1 MASLKKLL
9 KNPAKFVYILDK
21 IKFSKLIP
29 DRAYLK
35 LKYRANFGKGLNL
48 KAPKTFNEKLQWLKL
63 YDRRPEYIRMVD
75 KYAVKE
81 YVAEKIGEE
90 YIIPTLG
97 VWDRVEDIDF
107 DALPN
112 QFVLK
117 CTHDSGGIVICKDKS
132 KLDIEHAKKKLR
144 KALRNNFYFAGR
156 EWPYKNV
163 KPRVLAEQYMEDEE
177 TAELRDYKVH
187 NFDGTPKVVLV
198 CGNRFGKLGLIQ
210 DFYSDTWEHLDV
222 RRPNHPNAD
231 IPAEKPEELVQMLE
245 LSKILSKNIPF
256 LRTDFYIVNHKIY
269 FGELTFFPANGFLP
283 FVPAEWDETFGDWIK
298 LPEDKKG

>member
-1 MASLKKLL
+1 MPSFKKLI

-35 LKYRANFGKGLNL
+35 LKYRANFGRKLNL
-48 KAPKTFNEKLQWLKL
+48 KSPKTFNEKLQWLKL
-63 YDRRPEYIRMVD
+63 YDRKTEYTALVD
-75 KYAVKE
+75 KYEVKSH
-81 YVAEKIGEE
+81 VAEKIGEE

-97 VWDRVEDIDF
+97 VWDHAEDIDF

-117 CTHDSGGIVICKDKS
+117 CTHDSGGIVICRDKS
-132 KLDIEHAKKKLR
+132 QLDVEKAKRILNR
-144 KALRNNFYFAGR
+144 ALKNNFYFSGR

-163 KPRVLAEQYMEDEE
+163 KARILAEQYMEDAE

-187 NFDGTPKVVLV
+187 NFNGEPKLVLV
-198 CGNRFGKLGLIQ
+198 CGNRFSKSGLTE
-210 DFYSDTWEHLDV
+210 DFYSNTWEHLNV

-231 IPAEKPEELVQMLE
+231 VPAEMPEVLQQMFE
-245 LSKILSKNIPF
+245 FSRILSKGVPF

-269 FGELTFFPANGFLP
+269 FGELTFFPANGFAP
-283 FVPAEWDETFGDWIK
+283 FDPEEWDDTFGSWIK
-298 LPEDKKG
+298 LPEEKKG